1 MLTRA
6 QLIPRSRRAPVPN
19 RKGTG
24 VPQAKPLT
32 SWQAFGQSYPNRDEW
47 LKRLEEIIALFEDA
61 EALGRDIARP
71 RPSDQG

>member
-1 MLTRA
+1 MA
-6 QLIPRSRRAPVPN
+6 SAV
-19 RKGTG
+19 GD
-24 VPQAKPLT
+24 AY
-32 SWQAFGQSYPNRDEW
+32 FHPNRDEW

>member
-1 MLTRA
+1 MAGLDFYTM
-6 QLIPRSRRAPVPN
+6 
-19 RKGTG
+19 GTSTL
-24 VPQAKPLT
+24 ADIADMNAM
-32 SWQAFGQSYPNRDEW
+32 SARQSYPNRDEW